1 MNITPSATEQLERV
15 LGPGEALEIGLRTG
29 GCSGA
34 TITMDRV
41 ELTNTSE
48 SNTKRTGSDCIVF
61 ADPQSQTYLGDGEID
76 YVSDGLMASFVVKPP
91 AGIQSCG
98 CGSSIVIA

>member
-41 ELTNTSE
+41 LLTNTSE
-48 SNTKRTGSDCIVF
+48 SNIKRTGNDCIVF
-61 ADPQSQTYLGDGEID
+61 ADTTSSIHLIEGELD
-76 YVSDGLMASFVVKPP
+76 YVSDGLMASFVIKPP
-91 AGIQSCG
+91 ANVQSCG
-98 CGSSIVIA
+98 CGSSIVIG